1 MKPNIEN
8 HPAVRLGRF
17 IREQRLRSGFT
28 LREAAIEVGLRPSE
42 FAELEHG
49 IGDHLSE
56 QIFDNISSI
65 FRVDDETFIFE
76 NLVEET
82 QNSDILEFSDVFEKE
97 EILPL
102 LRPLTEEQRKQW
114 FEFFGFETRHEP
126 R

>member
-1 MKPNIEN
+1 MSMKLNVEN

-17 IREQRLRSGFT
+17 IREQRLEAGFT
-28 LREAAIEVGLRPSE
+28 LREAAFKVGLRPSE

-76 NLVEET
+76 NLV
-82 QNSDILEFSDVFEKE
+82 
-97 EILPL
+97 
-102 LRPLTEEQRKQW
+102 
-114 FEFFGFETRHEP
+114 
-126 R
+126 